1 MKFRCRVNNFQK
13 GRMGI
18 GHYMHKIEK
27 VQNNFH
33 WVYVECEPCEF
44 NYCIS
49 LVYRVPNIKDYSHHI
64 KRIEI
69 LEK

>member
-18 GHYMHKIEK
+18 GHYMYKIEK
-27 VQNNFH
+27 IQNNFH
-33 WVYVECEPCEF
+33 WVYVECKSYEF

-49 LVYRVPNIKDYSHHI
+49 LVYRAPSIRNYI